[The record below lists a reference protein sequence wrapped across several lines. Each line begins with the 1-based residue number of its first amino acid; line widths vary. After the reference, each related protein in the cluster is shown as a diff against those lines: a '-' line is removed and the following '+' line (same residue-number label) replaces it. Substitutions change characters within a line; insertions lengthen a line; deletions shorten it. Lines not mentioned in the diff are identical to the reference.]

1 MFKQL
6 NYALMALLILPF
18 FFLPAMAE
26 TNRIQEGKEI
36 SFDRKK
42 GNCLACHAMDDGELA
57 GLVGPPLMMMKLR
70 FPDKAV
76 LKAQIWDATERNPAT
91 SMPPFG
97 RHRMLT
103 EDEIDKVVEYL
114 YTL

>member
-1 MFKQL
+1 MNKLTQL
-6 NYALMALLILPF
+6 IATVFLLPVLVSTAYADNIAD
-18 FFLPAMAE
+18 
-26 TNRIQEGKEI
+26 GKEI

-42 GNCLACHAMDDGELA
+42 GNCLACHVMDDGELP
-57 GLVGPPLMMMKLR
+57 GLVGPPLMMMKVR
-70 FPDKAV
+70 FPDRAV
-76 LKAQIWDATERNPAT
+76 LREQVWDATIRNPAT

-103 EDEIDKVVEYL
+103 EEEIDKVVDYL